1 MSRVTL
7 LDGSFWVSLSA
18 PCGANGTAK
27 AEAGYPPYNVE
38 LLEGEPE
45 ALRIT
50 LAVAGFA
57 PDQLEVSTENGE
69 LSIRGKQNEEQPRDF
84 LHRGIAARQFQRS
97 FRLASGG
104 RGSQGG
110 ASKRPAYRRA
120 LPPARG
126 EAGDDN
132 WSRRRLIE
140 TFAT

>member
-18 PCGANGTAK
+18 PRGTNGAAK

-38 LLEGEPE
+38 LLEGKPE

-69 LSIRGKQNEEQPRDF
+69 LSIRGKQHEEQNRDF
-84 LHRGIAARQFQRS
+84 LHRGIAARQFKRN
-97 FRLASGG
+97 FRLASGVEVRKAELDNG
-104 RGSQGG
+104 LLVIDLVRPRKERRVMKIGIG
-110 ASKRPAYRRA
+110 AA
-120 LPPARG
+120 
-126 EAGDDN
+126 D
-132 WSRRRLIE
+132 
-140 TFAT
+140 

>member
-1 MSRVTL
+1 MTL

-18 PCGANGTAK
+18 PRVANGAGK

-69 LSIRGKQNEEQPRDF
+69 LSIRGKQNEEQPREF
-84 LHRGIAARQFQRS
+84 LHRGIAAREFKRS
-97 FRLASGG
+97 FSLASGVEVRKAELHNG
-104 RGSQGG
+104 LLVIELTRPREE
-110 ASKRPAYRRA
+110 KRVMTIGVSA
-120 LPPARG
+120 
-126 EAGDDN
+126 D
-132 WSRRRLIE
+132 
-140 TFAT
+140 

>member
-18 PCGANGTAK
+18 PRGANGAAK
-27 AEAGYPPYNVE
+27 AETGYPPYNVE

-50 LAVAGFA
+50 LAIAGFA

-84 LHRGIAARQFQRS
+84 LHRGIAARQFKRS
-97 FRLASGG
+97 FSLASGVEVRKAELHNG
-104 RGSQGG
+104 LLVIELIRPRE
-110 ASKRPAYRRA
+110 AKRVMTIGVAA
-120 LPPARG
+120 
-126 EAGDDN
+126 D
-132 WSRRRLIE
+132 
-140 TFAT
+140 

>member
-7 LDGSFWVSLSA
+7 LDGSFWVSVSA
-18 PCGANGTAK
+18 PRGANGAAK
-27 AEAGYPPYNVE
+27 AETGYPPYNVE

-84 LHRGIAARQFQRS
+84 LHRGIAARQFKRS
-97 FRLASGG
+97 FSLASGVEVRKAELHNG
-104 RGSQGG
+104 LLVIELTRPRE
-110 ASKRPAYRRA
+110 AKRVMTIGVAA
-120 LPPARG
+120 
-126 EAGDDN
+126 D
-132 WSRRRLIE
+132 
-140 TFAT
+140 

>member
-18 PCGANGTAK
+18 PRGANAAK

-84 LHRGIAARQFQRS
+84 LHRGIAARQFKRS
-97 FRLASGG
+97 FRLASGVEVRKAELQNG
-104 RGSQGG
+104 LLVIELCRPRE
-110 ASKRPAYRRA
+110 AKRVMTIGVA
-120 LPPARG
+120 
-126 EAGDDN
+126 
-132 WSRRRLIE
+132 
-140 TFAT
+140 ATD